1 MISPRT
7 IRAFK
12 NLITASIFIFI
23 VCLSIQPAYAQSG
36 TQPFSLKT
44 GFNFVSLTLT
54 PSSSITE
61 LMTQQTELEDIYLY
75 SAAAGSFLSVSDS
88 SLTSISAGKG
98 YIFKTKS
105 DITFDLAGT
114 ALSTIND
121 INLKTGFNLT
131 GFSKVPET
139 ITCSQ
144 LLAKFAAIKGI
155 YSWSP
160 NAGTFIQVVRNST
173 GVIEKLDGADPTIT
187 AGKSYFINLTQ
198 DVTLNYDGSSILFSG
213 GEPQPDI
220 TEGVTDISI
229 STFAKKAVLAI
240 NTSGLSAG
248 LETQAVGI
256 LPQSVNNP
264 SRMIINFNSK
274 KSGAKDRF
282 FANRAPLMQIS
293 ERKRPV
299 ITENDATYTFKIA
312 VSDTETKDLST
323 TKVYGSATSK
333 CLVFLDN
340 EVSASAYDWNLIGQK
355 FDNEIYTAM
364 TSAFGSPTDIDS
376 NGKVVILYYN
386 MGASETYTLG
396 YFSSNDLTLGN
407 GYNEME
413 VFYMNIK
420 FGIEQG
426 STATASPLDPELIR
440 TLAHEF
446 QHLINHGQR
455 VMIKKIA
462 GMDSWMD
469 EGMAESAEQLIGKTP
484 GTGRIDTFK
493 ADSSNKI
500 RNGAS
505 LCVWNQDDESYAL
518 SYTFMQYCKNHAR
531 DREEMFK
538 LLIAHTYGD
547 YRAIEDIMKNQNTA
561 FTDFASI
568 VTGYRIANLVNASS
582 GIYGYGTENSIFNFS
597 GAAYAP
603 TSVDGVKLGAGGSIY
618 IYPSDADVTSFKP
631 SGQGSNIKFI
641 RINK

>member
-1 MISPRT
+1 MMSPRT
-7 IRAFK
+7 IK
-12 NLITASIFIFI
+12 NLLTTSIFILL
-23 VCLSIQPAYAQSG
+23 VCLSIQPAYAQSS
-36 TQPFSLKT
+36 QQFSLKT

-61 LMTQQTELEDIYLY
+61 LMAQQTQLEDIYLF
-75 SAAAGSFLSVSDS
+75 SAAAGSFLSVSDA

-98 YIFKTKS
+98 YIFKAKS

-144 LLAKFAAIKGI
+144 LLAKFAVIKGI

-173 GVIEKLDGADPTIT
+173 GVIEKLDGADPAIT

-198 DVTLNYDGSSILFSG
+198 DATLNYDGASILFSG

-220 TEGVTDISI
+220 NGGVTDV
-229 STFAKKAVLAI
+229 TVAGFDKKVILAVNI
-240 NTSGLSAG
+240 YGSSAG
-248 LETQAVGI
+248 TETQEVGI

-274 KSGAKDRF
+274 KMGVKDRY
-282 FANRAPLMQIS
+282 FANRAPLMQAA
-293 ERKRPV
+293 ERKRPI
-299 ITENDATYTFKIA
+299 ITENDDKYTFK
-312 VSDTETKDLST
+312 VSANDNQTKDLPT

-333 CLVFLDN
+333 CLIFLDD
-340 EVSASAYDWNLIGQK
+340 EISASSYDWNLVGQK
-355 FDNEIYTAM
+355 FDNEIYTGM
-364 TSAFGSPTDIDS
+364 TDAFGVPTDIDS

-386 MGASETYTLG
+386 MGASESTTLG
-396 YFSSNDLTLGN
+396 YFMSSDLTLGN
-407 GYNEME
+407 GFNEME

-426 STATASPLDPELIR
+426 STATANPLDADLIR

-455 VMIKKIA
+455 VMIKKIP

-469 EGMAESAEQLIGKTP
+469 EGLAESAEQLIGKTP
-484 GTGRIDTFK
+484 GTGRIDTIK
-493 ADSSNKI
+493 ADSNNKI

-531 DREEMFK
+531 DNEAMFK
-538 LLIAHTYGD
+538 MLIAHTYGD
-547 YRAIEDIMKNQNTA
+547 YRAIEDVMKIQNPSL

-568 VTGYRIANLVNASS
+568 VTGYRMANLINAPAGAYS
-582 GIYGYGTENSIFNFS
+582 YGAESSIFNFS
-597 GAAYAP
+597 KAAYAP
-603 TSVDGVKLGAGGSIY
+603 TSVNGVKLGAGGSIY
-618 IYPSDADVTSFKP
+618 IYPSDADFNSFKP
-631 SGQGSNIKFI
+631 SGQGSNIRFI